1 MRNWRRWARFGD
13 AARPG
18 SASVRLRL
26 TFLYTGLFLLSGVVL
41 LAITYLLVRNASTTT
56 SRHALMTATG
66 PRPVG
71 PAEQHSLDLHNQLVA
86 SIVALGV
93 MTLIS
98 AGLGWLVA
106 GRVLAPIRTMTR
118 AARRISQDNLAER
131 LDVRGPND
139 ELKLLGDTIDELLAR
154 LEAAFD
160 AQRRFVA
167 NASHEMRTPLTVMR
181 TTLEVAA
188 AKPNGVPPE
197 LKVLE
202 AALIEDLDHAE
213 RLLESFLVLSRAEH
227 GELGEQSPVSL
238 TDLISDCLAAQAHEI
253 TSKEIEVRTA
263 LTADARVIGSE
274 TLLARMVGNVIEN
287 AVRHNEQH
295 GVIEVACEL
304 DGDHAWLL
312 IDSTG
317 PLLDEDRV
325 RQLAQPFKRL
335 GRDRTGSHRGHGLG
349 LSIVAAI
356 ATAHHGRLELQAR
369 PQGGLS
375 VRIRLPTTKAVEIAA
390 GPA

>member
-1 MRNWRRWARFGD
+1 MHNWRRWVRFGV

-18 SASVRLRL
+18 STSVRLRL
-26 TFLYTGLFLLSGVVL
+26 TVLYAGLFLLSGIAL
-41 LAITYLLVRNASTTT
+41 LAITYLLVRAASATT
-56 SRHALMTATG
+56 SRHAMMTAGG

-71 PAEQHSLDLHNQLVA
+71 PVDQHSLDLHRQLVA
-86 SIVALGV
+86 SFVALGV
-93 MTLIS
+93 MTVVS
-98 AGLGWLVA
+98 AALGWLVA
-106 GRVLAPIRTMTR
+106 GRVLAPIRTMTL
-118 AARRISQDNLAER
+118 AARRISEDNLAER
-131 LDVRGPND
+131 LGVPGPND

-188 AKPNGVPPE
+188 AKPDGVPVQ
-197 LKVLE
+197 LKALE

-227 GELGEQSPVSL
+227 GELGEQSIVSL
-238 TDLISDCLAAQAHEI
+238 RGLISAALSTHADELAA
-253 TSKEIEVRTA
+253 KEIEVHTA
-263 LTADARVIGSE
+263 LADVSVVGSE

-287 AVRHNEQH
+287 AIGHNELR

-304 DGDHAWLL
+304 DGEHAWLL

-325 RQLAQPFKRL
+325 AQLGQPFKRL

-356 ATAHHGRLELQAR
+356 AAAHHGRLELHAR

-375 VRIRLPTTKAVEIAA
+375 VRIALPAARLAELAA